1 MLTAICHCWS
11 LGASPCFQIPFTL
24 SSPISGPSIGV
35 SELSGGFCFLWELQ
49 VTLFF
54 SEDPCMLAQ
63 SCRYTRVAGLL
74 GSQAA
79 LGAFCH

>member
-1 MLTAICHCWS
+1 MLSDSLHPVLPSQWS
-11 LGASPCFQIPFTL
+11 LHWHLF
-24 SSPISGPSIGV
+24 
-35 SELSGGFCFLWELQ
+35 ELSGGFCFLWELQ